1 MIKASLIYKQ
11 VIRLARPCPSNCSAY
26 QGGLFSKLQLVQLK
40 FCPCVY
46 SAWELLEKRL
56 PKYQTHLRIY
66 FEVKNFETMA
76 ILLSNNSKLANILKK
91 QTLRSRCGTHQS
103 HYIGTTGV
111 ACTLFD
117 IKSFC
122 SISYIVQ
129 SFLTKKYILF
139 QLLLDPEHIGKKGV
153 QKSLF
158 SYMYV
163 PKCISVSMSVFKF
176 FEIQFFCKI
185 ELWN

>member
-1 MIKASLIYKQ
+1 M
-11 VIRLARPCPSNCSAY
+11 
-26 QGGLFSKLQLVQLK
+26 
-40 FCPCVY
+40 Y

-129 SFLTKKYILF
+129 SFLTKKYISF

-153 QKSLF
+153 
-158 SYMYV
+158 
-163 PKCISVSMSVFKF
+163 
-176 FEIQFFCKI
+176 
-185 ELWN
+185 